1 MTVSNPRFRPR
12 LMACAALLALVPTIV
27 LSCAD
32 GSKPDPDPTPV
43 TGMPSSSGTQVG
55 PATMPTASA
64 SVTPT
69 TTVPTTDDGSGV
81 GAPTSPGTPAV
92 DPTGAGPDDSAS
104 GVSPTG
110 ADSSGDTSETTT
122 MPDVM
127 TGETTEEPSP
137 DDGMPD
143 AGTGMP
149 DDMTLD
155 DTSTQG
161 MTSNESTV
169 DEMTPD
175 DTTGDTGPVFHIF
188 LMMGQSNM
196 VGVAG
201 LQESDRNTDERL
213 QVLGGCNKPP
223 MQWNLADPP
232 LHDCYMNP
240 VGPGDWFGKV
250 MLEKLPE
257 GHTIG
262 LVPTAV
268 SGESINTFISGGTH
282 HQDILNKIEFAKNT
296 PNARFAGIIFHQGET
311 DTNQEWWVDRV
322 VQLYNEVKAAMGID
336 YDIPFIAGELPADP
350 GNCCASHNPRVHQLP
365 DALPMAYVV
374 SQEGTK
380 RFDQY
385 HFDHDSVVLMGKRY
399 GETMLEALGW

>member
-1 MTVSNPRFRPR
+1 MAKTHLKAYWRPQLVAR
-12 LMACAALLALVPTIV
+12 AALIISIPSVLLACADDGATADTTPLTGEVPNAPGTQAAPAV
-27 LSCAD
+27 SPPGSSAGAPGNSAGAPGATGGSPPAGNGTNTGTAPAPNPPVATPTAPGPSGSTANPNPTAPDVSGDTGGSGTTSEQTTGEGSPGDTSTAD
-32 GSKPDPDPTPV
+32 TGSDT
-43 TGMPSSSGTQVG
+43 TGAETDTSGTQMG
-55 PATMPTASA
+55 N
-64 SVTPT
+64 
-69 TTVPTTDDGSGV
+69 
-81 GAPTSPGTPAV
+81 
-92 DPTGAGPDDSAS
+92 
-104 GVSPTG
+104 
-110 ADSSGDTSETTT
+110 GD
-122 MPDVM
+122 
-127 TGETTEEPSP
+127 
-137 DDGMPD
+137 
-143 AGTGMP
+143 
-149 DDMTLD
+149 
-155 DTSTQG
+155 
-161 MTSNESTV
+161 
-169 DEMTPD
+169 
-175 DTTGDTGPVFHIF
+175 PVFHIF

-196 VGVAG
+196 VGVAT

-268 SGESINTFISGGTH
+268 SGESINTFISGGKH
-282 HQDILNKIEFAKNT
+282 HQDILDKIEFAKNT
-296 PNARFAGIIFHQGET
+296 PNARFEGIIFHQGET
-311 DTNQEWWVDRV
+311 DTNQDWWVGRV
-322 VQLYNEVKAAMGID
+322 VQLYDEVKAAMGID

-350 GNCCASHNPRVHQLP
+350 GNCCASHNPRVHELA
-365 DALPMAYVV
+365 DALPMGYVV

>member
-1 MTVSNPRFRPR
+1 MGGE
-12 LMACAALLALVPTIV
+12 A
-27 LSCAD
+27 
-32 GSKPDPDPTPV
+32 
-43 TGMPSSSGTQVG
+43 TQD
-55 PATMPTASA
+55 T
-64 SVTPT
+64 
-69 TTVPTTDDGSGV
+69 
-81 GAPTSPGTPAV
+81 
-92 DPTGAGPDDSAS
+92 
-104 GVSPTG
+104 
-110 ADSSGDTSETTT
+110 SSGDGTSVTTMPGGDTTANETTT
-122 MPDVM
+122 FE
-127 TGETTEEPSP
+127 G
-137 DDGMPD
+137 
-143 AGTGMP
+143 
-149 DDMTLD
+149 
-155 DTSTQG
+155 
-161 MTSNESTV
+161 
-169 DEMTPD
+169 
-175 DTTGDTGPVFHIF
+175 TGDTEPVFHIF

-268 SGESINTFISGGTH
+268 SGESINTFISGGKH
-282 HQDILNKIEFAKNT
+282 HQDILDKIEFAKNT
-296 PNARFAGIIFHQGET
+296 PNARFEGIIFHQGET
-311 DTNQEWWVDRV
+311 DTNQDWWVSRV
-322 VQLYNEVKAAMGID
+322 VQLYDEVMAAMGIV

-350 GNCCASHNPRVHQLP
+350 GNCCASHNPRVHELP
-365 DALPMAYVV
+365 AALPMGYVV

>member
-1 MTVSNPRFRPR
+1 MVMTLSKPRFGLQLVAR
-12 LMACAALLALVPTIV
+12 AALLTSIPATVLGCAEGTEPNSAPVTGEEMSNSPGTQAPPAATPPGSPTVPPGPSTGG
-27 LSCAD
+27 STAAD
-32 GSKPDPDPTPV
+32 QATSGVTPV
-43 TGMPSSSGTQVG
+43 TPSS
-55 PATMPTASA
+55 PAMT
-64 SVTPT
+64 
-69 TTVPTTDDGSGV
+69 
-81 GAPTSPGTPAV
+81 
-92 DPTGAGPDDSAS
+92 PTGAGADGSSADPDPA
-104 GVSPTG
+104 TT
-110 ADSSGDTSETTT
+110 DSSGDTGGTVTMGGEATQDTSSGDGTSVTTMPGGDTTANETTT
-122 MPDVM
+122 FE
-127 TGETTEEPSP
+127 G
-137 DDGMPD
+137 
-143 AGTGMP
+143 
-149 DDMTLD
+149 
-155 DTSTQG
+155 
-161 MTSNESTV
+161 
-169 DEMTPD
+169 
-175 DTTGDTGPVFHIF
+175 TGDTEPVFHIF

-268 SGESINTFISGGTH
+268 SGESINTFISGGKH
-282 HQDILNKIEFAKNT
+282 HQDILDKIEFAKNT
-296 PNARFAGIIFHQGET
+296 PNARFEGIIFHQGET
-311 DTNQEWWVDRV
+311 DTNQDWWVSRV
-322 VQLYNEVKAAMGID
+322 VQLYDEVKAAMGID

-350 GNCCASHNPRVHQLP
+350 GNCCASHNPRIHELP
-365 DALPMAYVV
+365 AALPMGYVV